1 MLVIISNMKQ
11 IIILI
16 VIQLFLTGC
25 TATKLIAKE
34 TKQDKITI
42 LEEKSLSLPRKN
54 GIPFEGVS
62 DLAFDNKN
70 I

>member
-34 TKQDKITI
+34 TKQDKITNI
-42 LEEKSLSLPRKN
+42 RGEITLTTKKKRY
-54 GIPFEGVS
+54 PF
-62 DLAFDNKN
+62 
-70 I
+70 